1 MSPNLL
7 FPNYFK
13 KIGFLLYILGY
24 GYAINYDFNPDDV
37 HHFQGLLIQL
47 TILIG
52 LLFISG
58 SKEKIEDEMIQN
70 LRLLSIKWAVFL
82 MVLIRVFF
90 KIIAFST
97 QNADFLPNKFQM
109 NFLFILYLILFY
121 YHLYVKDFI
130 TKLFNKNTK
139 NEE

>member
-1 MSPNLL
+1 MNKNLL

-13 KIGFLLYILGY
+13 KIGLLLYFLGY
-24 GYAINYDFNPDDV
+24 GYAINYENDPDDV
-37 HHFQGLLIQL
+37 YHFQGLLIQL

-58 SKEKIEDEMIQN
+58 AKEKIEDEMIQH

-90 KIIAFST
+90 KIIAFSF
-97 QNADFLPNKFQM
+97 QNTTLLPNKFQM

-121 YHLYVKDFI
+121 YHLYVKNFI
-130 TKLFNKNTK
+130 IKLFNKNIV